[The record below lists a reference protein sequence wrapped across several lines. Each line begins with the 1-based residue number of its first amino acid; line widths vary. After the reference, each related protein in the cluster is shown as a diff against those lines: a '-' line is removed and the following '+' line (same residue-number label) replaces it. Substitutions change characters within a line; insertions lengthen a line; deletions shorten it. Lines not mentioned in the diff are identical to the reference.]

1 MDTGLLGELLIE
13 LGSTGAQ
20 DVVCRAIEEL
30 SQRLTEAERLY
41 QSAAFPDLR
50 KTVRSLVGIADQLGM
65 WGLARGALHVVDC
78 IDQGDPVALAATH
91 ERLLRVGEASL
102 AAVWDLQ
109 GLSV

>member
-1 MDTGLLGELLIE
+1 ME
-13 LGSTGAQ
+13 LGANGAE

-41 QSAAFPDLR
+41 QSAAYSDLR
-50 KTVRSLVGIADQLGM
+50 KTVRSLVGIADQVGM

-78 IDQGDPVALAATH
+78 IDRGDPVALAATH
-91 ERLLRVGEASL
+91 ERLLRVAEGSL
-102 AAVWDLQ
+102 AAAWDLQ